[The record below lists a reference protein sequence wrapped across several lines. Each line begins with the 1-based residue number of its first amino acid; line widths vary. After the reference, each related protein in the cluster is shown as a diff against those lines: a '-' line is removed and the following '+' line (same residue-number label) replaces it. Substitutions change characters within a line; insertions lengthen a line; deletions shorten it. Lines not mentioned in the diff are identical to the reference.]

1 VKIGET
7 MIKEDVK
14 QRVKDAAVI
23 EKIIGERI
31 TLKKTGVNFIG
42 KCPFHKEK
50 TESFTVSPSKGT
62 FRCYGCGRYGDVIDF
77 MQEYEAVTFPVALK
91 MLASIYNI
99 DVPDR
104 EMTEA
109 EQTAF
114 KQRENAIQALS
125 KQNEGFRENLK
136 KNVKA
141 LAFLTE
147 TRGISTT
154 MIEKWSLGYA
164 TSGFFAG
171 RITYPIRNVAGE
183 IYGFTGRRVNE
194 ELQPKFKNSPD
205 SDLFKKSELLFG
217 LHYAKRSISTE
228 DKAYLVEGQHDVLSM
243 DEIGLSNTI
252 APSGTAITEEH
263 IRRIK
268 RFTNNIVL
276 ILDGDA
282 PGLKAAIRNI
292 TPLLSEQINLRLIIL
307 PEGHDPDSFIRRG
320 DFKGEDINE
329 GGMISPKQY
338 IQDHEINFI
347 EFKALQFRDEMEKD
361 PTVKGKLLNEITN
374 DISIIEDKNTR
385 LAYTQACS
393 AIFGIQ
399 EAELSKDIRG
409 LREKLD
415 VKPEEG
421 KWFAFEEAKEKIK
434 ELKEV
439 NILSEFDKVV
449 KNHLNNE
456 KNCIGMNCSPLEKNE
471 ILKLKKLTTTIVF
484 DEFVHEA
491 FEKKT
496 KQETATV
503 RALKRLISFGFDI
516 KMREGTEIKYN
527 DETNEA
533 YAISYINFTDW
544 YINRIT
550 DLLSQA
556 DDVFTSYAIE
566 QIAELLSY
574 LPESSRMTKLG
585 NVQARFKERH
595 VKLIIG
601 DFKKIMG
608 TFMRKNA
615 KTFEPNLQ
623 VEYSAGDNP
632 LNLNQEQLNDLN
644 RYSHFFRDH
653 SMHHIGK
660 MGHITKVSNFTIIP
674 IIHSNTSFGHFKLF
688 EMANEEGHTVN
699 ISLDTKDLND
709 VRRFKCACE
718 EKGNFV
724 FKGAQ
729 TELDDIKERLYANT
743 TYSAEIEQLGWQSE
757 GFWAWA
763 DGVTT
768 MNGQFTKTDPN
779 GLITVG
785 EKNYLIKAYS
795 AIYAHEKTV
804 LLNEKKF
811 LHLTSD
817 MTFKEW
823 SSRYKVVFGDNTM
836 ICICFLITSFYSDA
850 IFKLVHGELPLLNF
864 FGPKGTGKTQVAD
877 SLLAFFGEKQPV
889 NNLSKVTIYGLSQT
903 LKSFYNSLCLID
915 EYKNILDMKFIEM
928 LKSIYNRQAKIQG
941 AMGNAGTKTE
951 HIPINQMALLCGQDL
966 PTLDAALL
974 ERCLCLT
981 SYKSDYTDEQKNK
994 YNDLKNIEEK
1004 GLAHLTDDFIKYREL
1019 VIEKFAESNNAIQS
1033 KISAL
1038 CPHVSVRL
1046 QKNLSTIL
1054 TAFDILKDKFEFPFT
1069 FEQVLNH
1076 GISIIEEQQKFI
1088 ESSDDL
1094 KNWWTIFATL
1104 IEQKKLKEGR
1114 NYVLGDVCQMRYVE
1128 NDELITYPKGMKCL
1142 FIRWDGI
1149 YPMYAQ
1155 YARMSNMIALGE
1167 KTIQFYLEKT
1177 KYYEG
1182 KIKAKRFHDHDTKET
1197 WNHQAWC
1204 FDYAKMEV
1212 NLIEST
1218 SLEFDNEDLRPNL
1231 NNPVIAKSEEDEKE
1245 TARLKKEAEDL
1256 KKAGDDLPF

>member
-1 VKIGET
+1 

-31 TLKKTGVNFIG
+31 TIKRDGANYIG
-42 KCPFHKEK
+42 ICPFHKEK
-50 TESFTVSPSKGT
+50 TGSFTVSPSKGK
-62 FRCYGCGRYGDVIDF
+62 FKCYGCGAHGDAFDF
-77 MQEYEAVTFPVALK
+77 IQAFENVTFPVALK
-91 MLASIYNI
+91 MLASLYHI
-99 DVPDR
+99 DVPER

-114 KQRENAIQALS
+114 KARETAIHTLS

-136 KNVKA
+136 KNEKA
-141 LAFLTE
+141 LAFLTD
-147 TRGISTT
+147 TRGISPA
-154 MIEKWSLGYA
+154 MIDKWSLGYA
-164 TSGFFAG
+164 TSGFFAD

-183 IYGFTGRRVNE
+183 ICGFTGRRVNE
-194 ELQPKFKNSPD
+194 ETIPKFKNSAD

-217 LHYAKRSISTE
+217 LHHAKRFIGLE

-243 DEIGLSNTI
+243 DGIGLSNTV
-252 APSGTAITEEH
+252 APSGTAITVEQ

-276 ILDGDA
+276 LLDGDA
-282 PGLKAAIRNI
+282 PGLKAAIKNI
-292 TPLLSEQINLRLIIL
+292 TPFLAEQVNLRLIIL
-307 PEGHDPDSFIRRG
+307 PEGQDPDSFIRRG
-320 DFKGEDINE
+320 DFKGEGREE
-329 GGMISPKQY
+329 GCMITPKHY
-338 IQDHEINFI
+338 IENHEINFI
-347 EFKALQFRDEMEKD
+347 EFKALQFRDEMEID
-361 PTVKGKLLNEITN
+361 PTVKGKLLNEITS

-385 LAYTQACS
+385 LAYIQACA

-399 EAELSKDIRG
+399 ESELSKDIRG

-415 VKPEEG
+415 LKPEEG
-421 KWFAFEEAKEKIK
+421 KWFAFDEALEKIK

-439 NILSEFDKVV
+439 IILSQFEKVV
-449 KNHLNNE
+449 KSHLAEE
-456 KNCIGMNCSPLEKNE
+456 KNCIGMNCVPLDKKE

-484 DEFVHEA
+484 DEFVYEV

-496 KQETATV
+496 KLETPTV
-503 RALKRLISFGFDI
+503 KNLKRLISFGFDI
-516 KMREGTEIKYN
+516 KMREGTEIEYN
-527 DETNEA
+527 DESGEA
-533 YAISYINFTDW
+533 YAVSYINFTDW

-550 DLLSQA
+550 ELLTQA
-556 DDVFTSYAIE
+556 DDVFTGYAIE

-585 NVQARFKERH
+585 NVQSRFRERH

-601 DFKKIMG
+601 DFKKIMTG
-608 TFMRKNA
+608 YMRKNA
-615 KTFEPNLQ
+615 KTFEPNTQ

-632 LNLNQEQLNDLN
+632 LNLNQDQLNDLN
-644 RYSHFFRDH
+644 RYSHFFRDNA
-653 SMHHIGK
+653 MHHLGK
-660 MGHITKVSNFTIIP
+660 TGHVTKISNFTILP
-674 IIHSNTSFGHFKLF
+674 IIHSNTSSGHFKLF
-688 EMANEEGHTVN
+688 EMTNEFKLTVN

-724 FKGAQ
+724 FKGQ
-729 TELDDIKERLYANT
+729 QNELDDIKERLYANT
-743 TYSAEIEQLGWQSE
+743 TYSSEIEQLGWQSE

-763 DGVTT
+763 DGITT
-768 MNGQFTKTDPN
+768 TDGQFTKTDPN

-785 EKNYLIKAYS
+785 EKNYLIKAFS
-795 AIYAHEKTV
+795 ALYAQDKTAF
-804 LLNEKKF
+804 LNEKKF

-817 MTFKEW
+817 VSFKDW
-823 SSRYKVVFGDNTM
+823 SNRYMGVFGNNTM
-836 ICICFLITSFYSDA
+836 ICICALVTSFYSDA

-877 SLLAFFGEKQPV
+877 SLLAFYGEKQPI

-903 LKSFYNSLCLID
+903 MKSFHNSFCLID
-915 EYKNILDMKFIEM
+915 EYKNMLDMKYIEM

-941 AMGNAGTKTE
+941 SMGGQGTKTE

-966 PTLDAALL
+966 PTLDVALL

-981 SYKSDYTDEQKNK
+981 SYKSDYTDEQKTS
-994 YNDLKNIEEK
+994 YNELKNIEEK
-1004 GLAHLTDDFIKYREL
+1004 GLAHLTDDFLKYRDL
-1019 VIEKFAESNNAIQS
+1019 VLEKFADTNSAIQT

-1038 CPHVSVRL
+1038 VPHVSVRL

-1054 TAFDILKDKFEFPFT
+1054 TGFDILKDKFEFPFT
-1069 FEQVLNH
+1069 FDEVLNH

-1094 KNWWTIFATL
+1094 KNWWSIFATL
-1104 IEQKKLKEGR
+1104 IEQKKIKEGR
-1114 NYVLGDVCQMRYVE
+1114 NYVLADVMQMRYVGYY
-1128 NDELITYPKGMKCL
+1128 ELVTYHKGMMCL
-1142 FIRWDGI
+1142 FVRWDGI

-1155 YARMSNMIALGE
+1155 YARMSNMPALSE

-1177 KYYEG
+1177 KYYQG
-1182 KIKAKRFHDHDTKET
+1182 RIKAKRFYDRETKEE

-1204 FDYAKMEV
+1204 FDYTKMDV
-1212 NLIEST
+1212 NLIVSK
-1218 SLEFDNEDLRPNL
+1218 SLEFDNEDMKPNL
-1231 NNPVIAKSEEDEKE
+1231 NNPSVKEMEEKE
-1245 TARLKKEAEDL
+1245 LEEERRKIEEAEF
-1256 KKAGDDLPF
+1256 KKSQLDLPF